1 MPAIRALVAALICC
15 AGALLAGTASAQV
28 VASDWESRDVVLAEL
43 TSPEVADYPPL
54 FVLAERQDRGLPLQ
68 PDGQIGDSQAPTRPL
83 DYRDT
88 GSDGSNGRLI
98 DRVVD
103 P

>member
-1 MPAIRALVAALICC
+1 MCVSPIVFPPELLTPAPAP
-15 AGALLAGTASAQV
+15 S
-28 VASDWESRDVVLAEL
+28 
-43 TSPEVADYPPL
+43 PPL

-68 PDGQIGDSQAPTRPL
+68 PDGQIGDTQESTGAL

-88 GSDGSNGRLI
+88 GRDGSNDRLI

-103 P
+103 PIAWLMQFRFRDDWTWPVNNSGPDNQQ